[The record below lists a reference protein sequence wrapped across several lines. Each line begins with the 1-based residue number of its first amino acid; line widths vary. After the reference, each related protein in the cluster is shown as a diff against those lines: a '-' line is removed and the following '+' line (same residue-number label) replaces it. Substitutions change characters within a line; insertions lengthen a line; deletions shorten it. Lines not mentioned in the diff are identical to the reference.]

1 MNTIYIYIYIY
12 ICIYIYVLTYR
23 YGIGF
28 DARSYLSLSS
38 CSGLDKNIII
48 FVFDNSYSVHAD
60 YRKKDI
66 LILGKEPTDIL
77 NDTTITAE
85 AEYFINFSEQ
95 QNNFA

>member
-1 MNTIYIYIYIY
+1 MNTVYIYIYIY
-12 ICIYIYVLTYR
+12 IYIYVLTYR

-28 DARSYLSLSS
+28 DVRSYLSLSS
-38 CSGLDKNIII
+38 WSGLGKNIII

-60 YRKKDI
+60 YRKKDV

-85 AEYFINFSEQ
+85 VEYFFINFSEQ